1 MKKGDFE
8 RMTDISVDEQL
19 EMIWKNLS
27 DILLR
32 LYELEKVI
40 LKDG

>member
-1 MKKGDFE
+1 
-8 RMTDISVDEQL
+8 MTDISVDEQL